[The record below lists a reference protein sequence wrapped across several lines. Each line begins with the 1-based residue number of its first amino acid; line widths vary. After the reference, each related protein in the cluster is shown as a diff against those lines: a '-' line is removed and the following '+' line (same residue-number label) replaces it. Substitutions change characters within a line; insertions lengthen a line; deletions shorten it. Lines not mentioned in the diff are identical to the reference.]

1 MNTRVSL
8 MTSRSQKRAGV
19 FCIPVSGHRKETLSH
34 SYTAL
39 LFSDGVVC
47 CRAVPFVPT
56 SDIFKVSVQRYASQI
71 RAVSERNLRM
81 CAIDLYAV
89 KADRRRVALSGCN
102 IFATVSRH
110 HLSRL
115 SFHRLWRYLDS
126 YRETDDSFYSR
137 FLRLCGVLIEPW
149 HILRLWVISQRA
161 SSLLRLH
168 INPRCCCRELHAA
181 TRRSISTRYR
191 S

>member
-1 MNTRVSL
+1 LYSRWTRGFL
-8 MTSRSQKRAGV
+8 LWLLAKARV
-19 FCIPVSGHRKETLSH
+19 FCIPVSGHRKETL

-102 IFATVSRH
+102 IFATVSPSPIKTF
-110 HLSRL
+110 LS
-115 SFHRLWRYLDS
+115 SSVTHRPDS
-126 YRETDDSFYSR
+126 HRETDDSFYSR
-137 FLRLCGVLIEPW
+137 FLRLW
-149 HILRLWVISQRA
+149 LWGFNWTVA
-161 SSLLRLH
+161 YPALMNHFTSSLLHLH
-168 INPRCCCRELHAA
+168 INPRRHELHAA
-181 TRRSISTRYR
+181 IRRNISTRYR
-191 S
+191 RLIF